1 MHLSAV
7 EPGAAKEIVL
17 QRVETRSDP
26 RGVRADLDFES

>member
-7 EPGAAKEIVL
+7 ESGTAKEIVL